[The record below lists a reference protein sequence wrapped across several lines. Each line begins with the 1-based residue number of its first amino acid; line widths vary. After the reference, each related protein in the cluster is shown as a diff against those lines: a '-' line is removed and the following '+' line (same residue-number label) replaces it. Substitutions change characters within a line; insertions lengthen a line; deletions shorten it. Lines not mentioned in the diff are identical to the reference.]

1 MATLSALGD
10 RVRRRLGLGLGS
22 HTVTITYASVADGDT
37 VTVHGVILT
46 CDDSAAAFELA
57 QFKKETDAGAVAD
70 NLEDLIDAIF
80 DGTTGVSSSSDSSS
94 IVTITGARSV
104 TTSNATGFAIS
115 SSTYQDEPPYTSDI
129 DQFILDGQYDIA
141 DKCVDEALMAGG
153 SGLAEKFNLT
163 GDGSATEI
171 ALPTNFLR
179 ETTVRAEIGS
189 DSALYRLE
197 KVSLAELFII
207 REGKHNLYKVDS
219 ADGATKYYAIADD
232 QVYFSAAPVSGA
244 AMAIV
249 YGIKAPQ
256 TNKAGANVWT
266 LTVSDY
272 GNIAA
277 AATITIDKIVLTH
290 KAAAT
295 TEFADFKAETS
306 NNATAANIEDLFD
319 NVFSTASGVSISVS
333 AAVATITGAETVT
346 SSDSTRLTVAES
358 TAASCDLPD
367 HLEPLLVDYAV
378 MRVYEQMQR
387 YDMAAALMQ
396 FYTQSIMIINQQYGR
411 RR

>member
-1 MATLSALGD
+1 MATLVTLGD

-37 VTVHGVILT
+37 VTVHGIILT
-46 CDDSAAAFELA
+46 CITGSAAVELA
-57 QFKKETDAGAVAD
+57 QFKKETDATATGD

-80 DGTTGVSSSSDSSS
+80 DSTTGVSSSSSAGV
-94 IVTITGARSV
+94 VTITGSRSV
-104 TTSNATGFAIS
+104 TTDNATGFAIS

-129 DQFILDGQYDIA
+129 DQFLLDGQLDIA
-141 DKCVDEALMAGG
+141 DKCVDKALMAGDT
-153 SGLAEKFNLT
+153 GLAEKFNLT
-163 GDGSATEI
+163 GDGSATELT
-171 ALPTNFLR
+171 LPTNFLR
-179 ETTVRAEIGS
+179 ATEVRAEIGS
-189 DSALYRLE
+189 DSALYRL
-197 KVSLAELFII
+197 KRMSLAELFTI
-207 REGKHNLYKVDS
+207 REGKHSDYKVDS

-244 AMAIV
+244 AMAII
-249 YGIKAPQ
+249 YGIKTPQ
-256 TNKAGANVWT
+256 TNKAGTNVWT

-272 GNIAA
+272 SNIAA
-277 AATITIDKIVLTH
+277 AATVTIDGIVLTH
-290 KAAAT
+290 KASAT

-306 NNATAANIEDLFD
+306 NNETAANIEDLFD
-319 NVFSTASGVSISVS
+319 NVFDTASGVSISVS
-333 AAVATITGAETVT
+333 AAIATITGAETVT

-387 YDMAAALMQ
+387 YDMAVALMQ
-396 FYTQSIMIINQQYGR
+396 FYTQSIMVINQQYGR